1 MIFYYYYDYFLGAYF
16 NFEVKQLK
24 QKKSFIWEELM
35 KDKNVCCQ
43 WKEMIGNIH
52 FSLSDLET
60 KN

>member
-1 MIFYYYYDYFLGAYF
+1 MIFYYYYDYFLRAYF

-35 KDKNVCCQ
+35 KDKNVCYQ

-52 FSLSDLET
+52 LSLSDLET
-60 KN
+60 KI